1 MKKDGHILI
10 VDDNEEL
17 LVAFRFYLG
26 SYVERI
32 ETLKNPNLIPS
43 ELEKKQYDLILLD
56 MNFGGG
62 RSSGNEGLFWL
73 RRILDSDPDATVLMI
88 TAYGDIDLAVKS
100 LKEGAHDFIDKSWDE
115 KKILATILSSLKFR
129 RAKEENMRLKKQ
141 NIQLSSQLY
150 GSSDYCKC
158 QSRAMRKVYE
168 IVEKVAKTQANIL
181 ILGESGTGKEL
192 LAREIHKMSSRKNEI
207 FVKVDLGSIPE
218 TLFESELFGH
228 KAGAFTDAKTD
239 REGRFEVAN
248 GGTLFLDEI
257 GNLNLSLQSKLL
269 SALQNKEVFRVGS
282 SKPLK
287 IDVRMIC
294 ATNMSL
300 ENMVREKQFREDLF
314 YRINSIQ
321 IDIPPLR
328 ERKEDIPLLAQFY
341 FHRFVKHYNKPNLKL
356 GNRSIDSLV
365 KYEWPGNI
373 RELSHVIEKGVI
385 LTDGDEILH
394 SDFFPNLKDK
404 PKQLISDN
412 FSIEEHE
419 KVLIAK
425 ALEYYRW
432 NLTITAEKLGI
443 NRSTLYAKIG
453 RYGLKQV

>member
-17 LVAFRFYLG
+17 LVAFRFYLD
-26 SYVERI
+26 SYVESI

-115 KKILATILSSLKFR
+115 RKILATILSSLKFR
-129 RAKEENMRLKKQ
+129 MTKQENLRLKRQ
-141 NIQLSSQLY
+141 NVQLTSELY
-150 GSSDYCKC
+150 TSSDSCKC
-158 QSRAMRKVYE
+158 QSRAMSEVYE
-168 IVEKVAKTQANIL
+168 IVGKVAKTHANIL
-181 ILGESGTGKEL
+181 ILGESGTGKEVI
-192 LAREIHKMSSRKNEI
+192 AREIHRLSSRANEI

-269 SALQNKEVFRVGS
+269 SVLQNKEVFRVGS
-282 SKPLK
+282 SKPIK
-287 IDVRMIC
+287 IDVRLIC
-294 ATNMSL
+294 ATNMPL
-300 ENMVREKQFREDLF
+300 ANMVSEKQFRDDLL
-314 YRINSIQ
+314 YRINTIQ

-328 ERKEDIPLLAQFY
+328 DRKEDIPLLAQFY
-341 FHRFVKHYNKPNLKL
+341 FHRFVKQYNKPNLKFGIRDL
-356 GNRSIDSLV
+356 DSLV

-385 LTDGDEILH
+385 LSDGDEILP
-394 SDFFPNLKDK
+394 SNIFQNFKGK
-404 PKQLISDN
+404 PQQLIPNN

-419 KVLIAK
+419 KVLIAN

-443 NRSTLYAKIG
+443 NRSTLYAKID